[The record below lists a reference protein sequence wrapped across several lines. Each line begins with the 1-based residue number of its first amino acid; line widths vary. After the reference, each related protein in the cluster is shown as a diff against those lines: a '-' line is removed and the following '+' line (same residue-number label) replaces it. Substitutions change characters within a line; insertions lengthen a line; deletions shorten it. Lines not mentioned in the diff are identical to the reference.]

1 MQTDVMEAQVQ
12 SNTENI
18 KELRKII
25 IGNGEIGIAE
35 QMRDV
40 AKTSD
45 NIYNMLEIHVNE
57 DKAEADRLLKKRD
70 KIQAGIVIGLVIQF
84 IVLILGR
91 L

>member
-25 IGNGEIGIAE
+25 IGNGEIGLAE

-70 KIQAGIVIGLVIQF
+70 KIQVGIVIGLVIQF

>member
-70 KIQAGIVIGLVIQF
+70 KIQVGIVIGLVIQF